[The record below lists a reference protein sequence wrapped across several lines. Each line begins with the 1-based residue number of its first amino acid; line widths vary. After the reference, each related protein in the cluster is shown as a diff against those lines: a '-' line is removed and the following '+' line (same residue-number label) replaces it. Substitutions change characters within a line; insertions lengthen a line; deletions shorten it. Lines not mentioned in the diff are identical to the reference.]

1 MAPIR
6 GDRLRVEIPEVTR
19 EFNGDFLPVVSLM
32 KRGIMEWFDDLQP
45 LALNDERVQGTFAG
59 ESSDATNTGRYF
71 YRRIGGFRTGSW
83 TLTKLGKFD
92 ITEYFF
98 DEAGEWQSETNQFKS
113 ITFGMP
119 GGVTVR
125 EIIEFLRVHIPENE
139 RDEMRRIR
147 TPEGV
152 SYNLDIDW
160 DRPDE
165 DIEGGENGDS
175 GDGSNGST

>member
-6 GDRLRVEIPEVTR
+6 GDRLRVEIPEITR
-19 EFNGDFLPVVSLM
+19 DFDGEQLSIVALM
-32 KRGIMEWFDDLQP
+32 KRGIMEWFGLEP
-45 LALNDERVQGTFAG
+45 LKLNAPRVQGTFP
-59 ESSDATNTGRYF
+59 SDDPDATNQGTFY

-83 TLTKLGKFD
+83 TLTQLGKFS

-98 DEAGEWQSETNQFKS
+98 DEDGEWQSEQNDFKS

-125 EIIEFLRVHIPENE
+125 EIVEFLRVRIPEGE
-139 RDEMRRIR
+139 RDNMRRLR
-147 TPEGV
+147 TPQGV

-160 DRPDE
+160 ESEDPD
-165 DIEGGENGDS
+165 IAGAGGEEE
-175 GDGSNGST
+175 TE

>member
-1 MAPIR
+1 MPPIR
-6 GDRLRVEIPEVTR
+6 GDRLRVEIPEITR
-19 EFNGDFLPVVSLM
+19 DFDGQQLSIVALM
-32 KRGIMEWFDDLQP
+32 KRGIMEWFGLDP
-45 LALNDERVQGTFAG
+45 LKLNDPRVQGTFP
-59 ESSDATNTGRYF
+59 SDSPDATNQGKFY

-83 TLTKLGKFD
+83 TLTKLGKFT

-98 DEAGEWQSETNQFKS
+98 DENGAWQSQPGEFKS

-125 EIIEFLRVHIPENE
+125 EIVEFLRVNIPTAEQPN
-139 RDEMRRIR
+139 MRRIQ

-160 DRPDE
+160 ATSDPD
-165 DIEGGENGDS
+165 IAGGG
-175 GDGSNGST
+175 GTV

>member
-6 GDRLRVEIPEVTR
+6 GDRLRVKIPEITR
-19 EFNGDFLPVVSLM
+19 DFDGETLPVVALM
-32 KRGIMEWFDDLQP
+32 KRGIMEWFSDLQP
-45 LALNDERVQGTFAG
+45 MALNDERVQGTFDG
-59 ESSDATNTGRYF
+59 ESADATNTGKFF

-83 TLTKLGKFD
+83 TLTKLGKFS

-98 DEAGEWQSETNQFKS
+98 DENGEWKNEVNEFKS

-125 EIIEFLRVHIPENE
+125 EIIEFLRVHIPDSE
-139 RDEMRRIR
+139 RDEMRRIK

-160 DRPDE
+160 DTPDP
-165 DIEGGENGDS
+165 DIAGADDGGGGE
-175 GDGSNGST
+175 TT